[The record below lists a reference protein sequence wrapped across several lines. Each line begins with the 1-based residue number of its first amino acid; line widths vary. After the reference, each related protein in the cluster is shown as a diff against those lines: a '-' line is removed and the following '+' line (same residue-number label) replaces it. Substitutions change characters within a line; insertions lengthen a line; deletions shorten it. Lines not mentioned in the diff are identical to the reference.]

1 MLPTLLLALLT
12 AEPSKEQM
20 LKLEEGMTTEQI
32 TALLGQPDATE
43 SGTCGQATKKPWPCR
58 TWRYGWVRVLLQAHG
73 PAWVG
78 NGWR

>member
-1 MLPTLLLALLT
+1 MLTALVVALLAG
-12 AEPSKEQM
+12 APSKEQM
-20 LKLEEGMTTEQI
+20 LKLEEGMTTEQV

-58 TWRYGWVRVLLQAHG
+58 TWRYGWFRVLFQAHG
-73 PAWVG
+73 KAWVV